1 MPEELREKLN
11 KAAGRTGRS
20 LNAEIV
26 ARLEES
32 LRPSPVAHAAHR
44 VRLAL
49 SYVRGGGM
57 RKRWLGLG
65 LGAAVLVVTAAIP
78 FITHSASGPVLQI
91 KGDPDAGSLKPSVQT
106 AVGPNELRI
115 AGDTAE
121 AQEAYWRAYPANVDD
136 ISFAATLRAQA
147 AFAEVKA
154 RGNATGDWELSG
166 PTKATYPGVLN
177 VLNDG
182 DQYVASGRTIA
193 MAISPSCTNS
203 RCRLYI
209 GAAGGGVWRT
219 DKALQNAN
227 WEFISGSFETSA
239 IGTLEIDP
247 NDPNGNTIYAGTGE
261 PNASGD
267 SAAGMGIYKSTDGG
281 STWTLLPGSVTAPSN
296 FRGRAVSDIA
306 IAPNGDII
314 VGVARAIRGYS
325 GNTGG
330 ATSNPPPTTLPA
342 NFGVY
347 RSTNGGASFSLIWDA
362 QTAGSV
368 RGVTH
373 VELDPHTPSTIYAS
387 AFNLGVWRSI
397 GGAAFTQIK
406 TPLVA
411 ALNTDRAEFAVNA
424 LPGGKTR
431 MYVGI
436 GNQQGPAPAVPA
448 RLWKSDDAAGAA
460 VFADITTPQ
469 VLDYCTAQCWYDS
482 YVISPKGHPDIV
494 YVGGSFSYD
503 QLVCCGDGSSNGR
516 GVLLSTNGGSTWS
529 DLTQDADRNQAE
541 GLHPDHHELVVNPNN
556 PLEFFSASDGGI
568 VRGEGGF
575 SDITYKCDQRG
586 LNAARNAYCKSLLW
600 RVPNS
605 LVHINDGLSTLQFNS
620 ISVSSQRPKNL
631 AQAGTQDNG
640 TFEYTGSKEVW
651 KQEIYGDGGQSGF
664 SVTDDALRFNTFFG
678 QASDVNFRNGDPT
691 KWVIATGPI
700 VSSPEG
706 SNFYPPII
714 ADPNPGAA
722 KTIFQGSQSVWRTQ
736 NWGGDQAFLEA
747 NCPEFTTNAATP
759 TCGDFVRIGPAGAT
773 DLTSAAYGGADRAGG
788 FVSRIARAQSNTGTI
803 WVSTNPG
810 RLFVSTN
817 ADAAAGSVMW
827 TRIDTT
833 ASNDPGR
840 FISGLYVDPTNPN
853 RAWVSYTGYNFTTPA
868 QPGHVFRVDWNG
880 TTATWTNLDGGT
892 GPMGDLPVTD
902 VVRDGATDTLYAATD
917 FGVLKSVG
925 GGAWTLAGTGMPMVE
940 VAGLTIVPSERI
952 LYAATHGRS
961 IWRITLP

>member
-1 MPEELREKLN
+1 
-11 KAAGRTGRS
+11 
-20 LNAEIV
+20 
-26 ARLEES
+26 
-32 LRPSPVAHAAHR
+32 
-44 VRLAL
+44 
-49 SYVRGGGM
+49 M
-57 RKRWLGLG
+57 RKRWLGIG
-65 LGAAVLVVTAAIP
+65 LAAGVLVVTAALP
-78 FITHSASGPVLQI
+78 FITHSASGPAI
-91 KGDPDAGSLKPSVQT
+91 RMKGDPDAGISKPSTQT
-106 AVGPNELRI
+106 AVGPNELRT

-121 AQEAYWRAYPANVDD
+121 AQEAYWRAYPATVDE
-136 ISFAATLRAQA
+136 ISFAATLRAQT
-147 AFAEVKA
+147 AFAQAKA
-154 RGNATGDWELSG
+154 RRNAVGAWELIG
-166 PTKATYPGVLN
+166 PSKATYPGVLN

-193 MAISPSCTNS
+193 LAIGPSCTKA
-203 RCRLYI
+203 RCPLYI

-219 DKALQNAN
+219 TKALQNAN
-227 WEFISGSFETSA
+227 WEYVSGSFATNA

-247 NDPNGNTIYAGTGE
+247 NDPSGNTIYAGTGE

-267 SAAGMGIYKSTDGG
+267 SEAGMGIYKSTNGG
-281 STWTLLPGSVTAPSN
+281 DSWTLLPGSVTAPSN
-296 FRGRAVSDIA
+296 FQGRAVSDIT

-330 ATSNPPPTTLPA
+330 ATSNPPPATLPA

-347 RSTNGGASFSLIWDA
+347 RSTNGGATFSLIWDA

-373 VELDPHTPSTIYAS
+373 VELDPNTPSTIYAS
-387 AFNLGVWRSI
+387 AFNLGVWRSV

-406 TPLVA
+406 T
-411 ALNTDRAEFAVNA
+411 ALAPAVNTDRAEFAVNK

-431 MYVGI
+431 MYVVI
-436 GNQQGPAPAVPA
+436 GNQQVPPA
-448 RLWKSDDAAGAA
+448 RFWRTDDAAGAVP
-460 VFADITTPQ
+460 VFTDMTTPQ
-469 VLDYCTAQCWYDS
+469 VEDFCTAQCWYDN
-482 YVISPKGHPDIV
+482 YVFTPTGHPDVV

-529 DLTQDADRNQAE
+529 DLTQDGDANQAE
-541 GLHPDHHELVVNPNN
+541 GLHPDHHELVVNPND
-556 PLEFFSASDGGI
+556 PFQFFSASDGGI

-575 SDITYKCDQRG
+575 VDISYKCDQRG

-600 RVPNS
+600 RVPDS
-605 LVHINDGLSTLQFNS
+605 LVHINDGLSTLQFNT

-640 TFEYTGSKEVW
+640 TFEYTGSPTVW

-664 SVTDDALRFNTFFG
+664 SVTDDSLRFNTFFG

-714 ADPNPGAA
+714 ADPNPATA
-722 KTIFQGSQSVWRTQ
+722 KSIFQGSQSVWRTQ
-736 NWGGDQAFLEA
+736 NWGGDRDFLEA

-773 DLTSAAYGGADRAGG
+773 DLTSATYGDRTCPLGPG
-788 FVSRIARAQSNTGTI
+788 TCFISRIARATSNTGTI
-803 WVSTNPG
+803 WVSTNTG
-810 RLFVSTN
+810 RLFISNN
-817 ADAAAGSVMW
+817 ANAPAGSVTW

-833 ASNDPGR
+833 STVDPGR
-840 FISGLYVDPTNPN
+840 FISGIYVDPANPN
-853 RAWVSYTGYNFTTPA
+853 RAWVSYSGYNFNTPA

-880 TTATWTNLDGGT
+880 TTATWTILDGGT
-892 GPMGDLPVTD
+892 GPLGDLPVTD
-902 VVRDGATDTLYAATD
+902 IARDDPTDTLYAATD
-917 FGVLKSVG
+917 FGVMKSVA
-925 GGAWTLAGTGMPMVE
+925 GGAWTLAGSGMPMVE
-940 VAGLTIVPSERI
+940 VAGLTVVPSERL

-961 IWRITLP
+961 IWSLKLP